1 VGIEGTIGF
10 LGFGNMG
17 QAIFR
22 GLIDA
27 GTVPPECLVAFD
39 IDEAKTTVAARSGG
53 RVAPSAETLAS
64 DSDVILLATKPQ
76 HMESALEAIRPGLSS
91 DTLII
96 SIAAGISIAFIQHIL
111 GKETHVARVM
121 PNTPALVRAGTAAIA
136 TSDSCTSRDAQTAEA
151 IFTAVG
157 IAERTPEDLIDAV
170 TGLSGSG
177 PAYFFYL
184 VECLANA
191 AAELGMPAEQAER
204 FAGETLYGAGRLLHD
219 SGESA
224 ATLRER
230 VTSKGGTTA
239 AALESFRQ
247 AGLEKIVENGVRAAM
262 NRSKELA
269 K

>member
-1 VGIEGTIGF
+1 MGIEGTIGF

-17 QAIFR
+17 QAIFQ
-22 GLIDA
+22 GLIEA
-27 GTVPPECLVAFD
+27 GTVPPDRLIAFD
-39 IDEAKTTVAARSGG
+39 IDEAQSSVAVELGG
-53 RVAPSAETLAS
+53 RTTPNAEALAT
-64 DSDVILLATKPQ
+64 DSDILLLATKPQ
-76 HMESALEAIRPGLSS
+76 HIESALETIRPGLTS

-96 SIAAGISIAFIQHIL
+96 SIVAGISISFIQHVL
-111 GKETHVARVM
+111 GNDIHVARVM

-136 TSDSCTSRDAQTAEA
+136 TSDSCTVDDTQAVET
-151 IFTAVG
+151 IFSAVG
-157 IAERTPEDLIDAV
+157 IAERAPEDLIDVV

-177 PAYFFYL
+177 PAYFFYM

-191 AAELGMPAEQAER
+191 AAQLGMPLEQAQR

-224 ATLRER
+224 STLRER

-247 AGLEKIVENGVRAAM
+247 AELSRIIEEGVRAAT
-262 NRSKELA
+262 NRSRELG